1 MGWKCSEC
9 GNTKSFV
16 EINRVETLV
25 SQKEATT
32 KIEKIVNKFT
42 KNPRLDVW
50 CDNCKSKSVEWTDV
64 SNQDENYI
72 YEQESYVSENHNI
85 GTIVFELTNKCD
97 IDCVYCPKEGSEEL
111 DFNIIKRIIDENKT
125 LQNPIRHFEL
135 GWDMGNPLSH
145 SRIKEIMELFNQF
158 DCNVNILTNGKNFV
172 NNIKKLN
179 LTDNFN
185 FTFFLDHP
193 DEKEND
199 KLMGE
204 CTFSNTLDAFE
215 YLNQRGISF
224 NVYMRLNKYNYNKVE
239 GMNQLVKNC
248 GGGSLVPTEIYPLGK
263 TKDDMLMDD
272 EMKREAIEEIT
283 KLNLNKSIHFSPAL
297 LNENCTYQR
306 KLRLFIDAKGRLS
319 FCHFLSSLH
328 NSSIGSIEGRSLL
341 EIIQKN
347 NQVRIGF
354 LKNKNRLF
362 AKWKKPRQT
371 ASPCSYCLHSFGL
384 NKKW

>member
-158 DCNVNILTNGKNFV
+158 DCNVNILTNGKN
-172 NNIKKLN
+172 
-179 LTDNFN
+179 
-185 FTFFLDHP
+185 
-193 DEKEND
+193 
-199 KLMGE
+199 
-204 CTFSNTLDAFE
+204 A
-215 YLNQRGISF
+215 
-224 NVYMRLNKYNYNKVE
+224 
-239 GMNQLVKNC
+239 
-248 GGGSLVPTEIYPLGK
+248 
-263 TKDDMLMDD
+263 
-272 EMKREAIEEIT
+272 
-283 KLNLNKSIHFSPAL
+283 
-297 LNENCTYQR
+297 
-306 KLRLFIDAKGRLS
+306 
-319 FCHFLSSLH
+319 
-328 NSSIGSIEGRSLL
+328 
-341 EIIQKN
+341 
-347 NQVRIGF
+347 
-354 LKNKNRLF
+354 
-362 AKWKKPRQT
+362 
-371 ASPCSYCLHSFGL
+371 
-384 NKKW
+384 